1 MLSIPTS
8 LPLPPPSPRLSR
20 AKNPSNLSLSLSP
33 PPPSPSSLG
42 ACYSTPSSRDSS
54 RSRLAHRTS
63 SAQVSRER
71 SGNDAPGSDW
81 WKWSTPT
88 VEDYGKK
95 KTWSRIS
102 SPGKLVGLKKRSGE
116 EVKMVGE
123 WRVGAVIGK
132 GTSGTYLFLCQNRA
146 VRSDCVGT

>member
-1 MLSIPTS
+1 MLSDDIPTS
-8 LPLPPPSPRLSR
+8 LPPSPRLSR
-20 AKNPSNLSLSLSP
+20 AKNPSTLSLSLSP

-42 ACYSTPSSRDSS
+42 ACYSTPASRESSRN
-54 RSRLAHRTS
+54 RSARRTAS
-63 SAQVSRER
+63 TALPTTSSRER
-71 SGNDAPGSDW
+71 RGSDAPGSDW

-95 KTWSRIS
+95 KTWSRIG

-132 GTSGTYLFLCQNRA
+132 GTSGMF
-146 VRSDCVGT
+146 